1 MVSNL
6 LLSEDLKFRIKNL
19 ISWNRLVSNQLRQQ
33 LFTLQRTKTYPQT
46 TFWDLRPKDK
56 TLKSQQGKKSKRQKD
71 EKLKRQIPKTEFN
84 DVRLSG

>member
-33 LFTLQRTKTYPQT
+33 LFTLQTYQNLSATHFLRFEKTKRQ
-46 TFWDLRPKDK
+46 
-56 TLKSQQGKKSKRQKD
+56 SQQGNKSKRQKD

-84 DVRLSG
+84 DFRLSG